1 MKTKKTNQES
11 TNSTQKNVEQ
21 KSYNWQMAPAHPS
34 ELQ

>member
-11 TNSTQKNVEQ
+11 TNSTQKMWNRKVTIG
-21 KSYNWQMAPAHPS
+21 KMAPAHPS

>member
-21 KSYNWQMAPAHPS
+21 KNRQCLRSNDQ
-34 ELQ
+34 

>member
-21 KSYNWQMAPAHPS
+21 KSYKRQTDAS
-34 ELQ
+34 

>member
-21 KSYNWQMAPAHPS
+21 KSTIGKMAPAHPS